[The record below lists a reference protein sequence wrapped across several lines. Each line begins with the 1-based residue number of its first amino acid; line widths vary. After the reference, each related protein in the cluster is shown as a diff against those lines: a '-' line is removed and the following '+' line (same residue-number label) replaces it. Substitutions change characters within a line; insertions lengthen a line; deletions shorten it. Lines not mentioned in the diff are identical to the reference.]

1 MNSEDRA
8 LKEALSGKIPE
19 KRIMVGYKGKKKK
32 QGDIKSKLTDIMAEV
47 RMPWFCPAC
56 DKIMKKRLDNKF
68 WRLFNHCFDCQLA
81 IEHEMRVNGTFET
94 YEKKRF
100 FENRKAAILDQIQS
114 IENWKNQGDMEIV
127 EPVNVNTG
135 FVHIDRYEIPKELV
149 AEADEALAEL
159 SVTLVN
165 VDAKLDELYAD

>member
-1 MNSEDRA
+1 MH
-8 LKEALSGKIPE
+8 
-19 KRIMVGYKGKKKK
+19 V
-32 QGDIKSKLTDIMAEV
+32 
-47 RMPWFCPAC
+47 
-56 DKIMKKRLDNKF
+56 
-68 WRLFNHCFDCQLA
+68 A
-81 IEHEMRVNGTFET
+81 IESMKHQRIYFFKKT

-149 AEADEALAEL
+149 VEADEALAEL
-159 SVTLVN
+159 NVTLVN